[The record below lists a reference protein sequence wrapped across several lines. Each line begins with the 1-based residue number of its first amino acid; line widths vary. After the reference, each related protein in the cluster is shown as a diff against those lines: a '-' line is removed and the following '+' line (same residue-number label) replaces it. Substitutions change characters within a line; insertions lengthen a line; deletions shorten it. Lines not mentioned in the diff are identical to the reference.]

1 MKLSTPAAED
11 YLKTIYCH
19 TEWQPNPISP
29 SVLAARLGIAPSS
42 VTEMVK
48 KLAAAGLLRHVPYG
62 PVTLTPEGLRS
73 ATAVVRRHRLIE
85 TWLVQEMGY
94 QWHEVH
100 AEAEIL
106 EHAISDR
113 LLEAMSVRLGD
124 PTVDPHGDLIPDTL
138 GRVARQPAVMLA
150 DAAPGHVGTVLRISD
165 RDSMLLTDLAAD
177 AIGPGLRLTVVKPLT
192 VQLPDGQFRYL
203 SPAAARLIWVTA

>member
-19 TEWQPNPISP
+19 TEWQPDPISP

-48 KLAAAGLLRHVPYG
+48 KLATAGLLRHVPYG
-62 PVTLTPEGLRS
+62 PLTLTPAGLRA

-85 TWLVQEMGY
+85 TWLVREMGFP
-94 QWHEVH
+94 WHEVH
-100 AEAEIL
+100 EEAEIL
-106 EHAISDR
+106 EHAMSDR
-113 LLEAMSVRLGD
+113 LLEAISARLGD
-124 PTVDPHGDLIPDTL
+124 PVVDPHGDLIPDAL
-138 GRVARQPAVMLA
+138 GRVVRYPAVILA

-165 RDSMLLTDLAAD
+165 RDSAVLMDLAAD
-177 AIGPGLRLTVVKPLT
+177 AIGPGSTLTVVKPLT
-192 VQLPDGQFRYL
+192 VQLSDGRL
-203 SPAAARLIWVTA
+203 RHLTSAAARLIWVSA